1 MSEDAAQRRRDYA
14 TDGDYSGTWMVAHF
28 LVFLA
33 LIDAFLFRNL
43 LTPEL
48 LATESDIT
56 GQVRILFFWA
66 SLVVMPLMLIYA
78 ITKRSALARVR
89 LYHLGAWIFFGLA
102 VYLIV
107 EDYKQYAEPG
117 SFSAR
122 INLAIGRAE
131 NFIEPLIGFELSR
144 L

>member
-1 MSEDAAQRRRDYA
+1 MSNDPAPRRRDLA
-14 TDGDYSGTWMVAHF
+14 TDGDFSGTWMVAHF

-48 LATESDIT
+48 LATETGIT
-56 GQVRILFFWA
+56 KQVRMLFFWA
-66 SLVVMPLMLIYA
+66 FVVFAPLMLMYA
-78 ITKRSALARVR
+78 MTKRSALARAR
-89 LYHLGAWIFFGLA
+89 LYHLGAWIFFALT
-102 VYLIV
+102 VHFIV

-117 SFSAR
+117 TFTAR
-122 INLAIGRAE
+122 INLAIGR
-131 NFIEPLIGFELSR
+131 IEPFISLELPR